1 LRRFSA
7 VAAAAMVA
15 AALAAPLWGQSAE
28 EEGLRFAR
36 FDLLD
41 RRGGYAIPEDSVF
54 YPGETIFVGL
64 QVAGYAVDDDYR
76 IRLRWQAEARG
87 PDGVRFAPAEGG
99 EFAVELSPKD
109 EGWQPSVEY
118 QAAIPNHA
126 VSGFYTVTFKVT
138 DELAKTA
145 VERAI
150 AVRVE
155 GAEVSVAD
163 ELSIRN
169 FAFAL
174 TKGGTPLERAVYG
187 RGDSIHAS
195 FYITGYRLGEDNRY
209 DVECRLRVIDGQ
221 GKTVLALDPP
231 GETGSP
237 FYPRLWLPAEFR
249 LDLENTIPS
258 GDYTVLL
265 EVRDDVGGNTLQ
277 TEERFQVR

>member
-1 LRRFSA
+1 MLAAALA
-7 VAAAAMVA
+7 VAAAA
-15 AALAAPLWGQSAE
+15 GQSAGPAAA
-28 EEGLRFAR
+28 EEGLRFAQ

-41 RRGGYAIPEDSVF
+41 RRGGFAIADDSVF

-64 QVAGYAVDDDYR
+64 QIAGYAVDDDYR
-76 IRLRWQAEARG
+76 IRLRWQAEAQG

-109 EGWQPSVEY
+109 EGWQPSVAY

-126 VSGFYTVTFKVT
+126 VSGFYTVKFTLT
-138 DELAKTA
+138 DELAGTT
-145 VERAI
+145 VERGI
-150 AVRVE
+150 PVRVE

-237 FYPRLWLPAEFR
+237 FYTRLWLPAEFR
-249 LDLENTIPS
+249 LDLENSIPP
-258 GDYTVLL
+258 GDYTVML
-265 EVRDDVGGNTLQ
+265 EVRDEVGGKTLQ